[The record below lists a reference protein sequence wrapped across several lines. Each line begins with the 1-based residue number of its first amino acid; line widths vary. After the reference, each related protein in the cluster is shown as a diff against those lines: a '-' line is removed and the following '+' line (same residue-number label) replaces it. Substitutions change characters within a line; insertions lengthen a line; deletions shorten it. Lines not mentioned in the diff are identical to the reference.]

1 MKSGHIIWLF
11 LVNITTHLND
21 LNSRLQIKEQ
31 LVNDLYEF
39 IKSFQNKHKLWKNQI
54 LNKNL
59 YHFPTLATY
68 SVVDFKSFPEELQYL
83 NSQFPKRCEDFRK
96 QEVNLDIF
104 SSPFSVDVKKVPL
117 FL

>member
-1 MKSGHIIWLF
+1 M
-11 LVNITTHLND
+11 
-21 LNSRLQIKEQ
+21 
-31 LVNDLYEF
+31 
-39 IKSFQNKHKLWKNQI
+39 

-104 SSPFSVDVKKVPL
+104 SPPFSVDVEKVPL
-117 FL
+117 VLQMELIELQENTSKKYFVFIILSKIFSKEVFPNQFGCSSENITIWQYLLL